1 MGTEKVQSKG
11 RKNVFNGKKKKISPR
26 ERGSHP
32 DRYKRHLEYQI
43 DKTEKERWHDI
54 LQLNY

>member
-11 RKNVFNGKKKKISPR
+11 RKKCIQWKKRKKISPR

-32 DRYKRHLEYQI
+32 DRNKRHLEHQT

-54 LQLNY
+54 L

>member
-11 RKNVFNGKKKKISPR
+11 RKNVFDKKKIKTISPR

-32 DRYKRHLEYQI
+32 DRFKRHLEHQI
-43 DKTEKERWHDI
+43 DKTEKER
-54 LQLNY
+54 